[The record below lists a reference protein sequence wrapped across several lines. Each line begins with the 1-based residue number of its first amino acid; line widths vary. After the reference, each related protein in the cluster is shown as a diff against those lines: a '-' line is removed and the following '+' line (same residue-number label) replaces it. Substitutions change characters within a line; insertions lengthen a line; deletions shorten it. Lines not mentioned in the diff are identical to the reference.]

1 MKNQRKWYR
10 MWKILS
16 LAFTVL
22 AEVYWYRIVRKKDKD
37 WEELWVKIGKRFRR
51 TLFELEGLLIKVGQI
66 MSIRADLLPAGFIK
80 QIEDLVDQVPS
91 SPWEEM
97 RAVLAREWGCAIE
110 EKVRFIQ
117 PEAVASASIGEVFQG
132 ELLDGTKVAIK
143 VMRPT
148 IKSIVKSD
156 FRSLYVVMLA
166 ARYLAPVPKGFIDF
180 RMLYKELK
188 QVIERELDF
197 LKEKETAKHFS
208 ERFKTVKKLKIPQ
221 IYESLST
228 SEVLVMEW
236 ADGVRI
242 TDEDFMEENGINRI
256 ELAEQLFSLF
266 LPQWLEPGI
275 FHADPHA
282 GNVLLQKDGT
292 IVLLDFG
299 MIGEISKKDAK
310 HFQELLAAILMK
322 NYSKAAD
329 VLLNLGFLL
338 PEADPAVIQRV
349 LEEALSFDLSQ
360 LKQLDLIAL
369 NKEIND
375 RVKSLPVQVPTR
387 FVFLGRSFVTIEGI
401 VRTISP
407 DQETIEIIKPAF
419 ISWLKTSDAN
429 KWRLLVNWVY
439 SQPVLK
445 ALPMFIND
453 FINSG
458 KTEKQNQRKEFE
470 FIIIENHK
478 KSSIYFGLL
487 GTAGIFISILFHH
500 NILLYASAGGALL
513 SAFAYFS
520 ISVKER
526 RWMKRNFSEKK

>member
-1 MKNQRKWYR
+1 MKNQRKLYR
-10 MWKILS
+10 MWKIVS
-16 LAFTVL
+16 LAFSVL
-22 AEVYWYRIVRKKDKD
+22 AEVYWYRILRKKDKD
-37 WEELWVKIGKRFRR
+37 WERLWVKIGKRFRR

-80 QIEDLVDQVPS
+80 QIQDLVDQVPS

-97 RAVLAREWGCAIE
+97 KAVMEREWGCPIE

-132 ELLDGTKVAIK
+132 ELLNGTKVAIK
-143 VMRPT
+143 VMRPA
-148 IKSIVKSD
+148 IKSIVKAD
-156 FRSLYVVMLA
+156 FRSLSIVMWF

-197 LKEKETAKHFS
+197 MKEKETAKRFS
-208 ERFKTVKKLKIPQ
+208 ERFKTVNKLKIPR
-221 IYESLST
+221 IYESLSS

-236 ADGVRI
+236 TDGVRI
-242 TDEDFMEENGINRI
+242 TDEDFMEENGINRT
-256 ELAEQLFSLF
+256 ELSERLFSLF

-299 MIGEISKKDAK
+299 MIGELSKKDAK

-329 VLLNLGFLL
+329 VLLKLGFLL
-338 PEADPAVIQRV
+338 PEANQGVIQKV
-349 LEEALSFDLSQ
+349 FEEVMSFDLSQ
-360 LKQLDLIAL
+360 FKQLDMIAL
-369 NKEIND
+369 KKEINEM
-375 RVKSLPVQVPTR
+375 VKSLPVQVPTR
-387 FVFLGRSFVTIEGI
+387 FVFLGRSFVTVEGI

-407 DQETIEIIKPAF
+407 DQEPLEIIKPAF
-419 ISWLKTSDAN
+419 KYWLKNSDAN
-429 KWRLLVNWVY
+429 KWRLLINWIY

-445 ALPMFIND
+445 ALPMFFAD
-453 FINSG
+453 FINTGS
-458 KTEKQNQRKEFE
+458 KEVLIQRSEFE
-470 FIIIENHK
+470 FTILENQK
-478 KSSIYFGLL
+478 KSAVYFGLL
-487 GTAGIFISILFHH
+487 GATGFFTSIHVQN
-500 NILLYASAGGALL
+500 NILLYASAGAAVL
-513 SAFAYFS
+513 SALAYFS
-520 ISVKER
+520 FEVKER
-526 RWMKRNFSEKK
+526 RWMKMNFSEKK